1 VQVHGGMGFTWE
13 LDAHLLLKRA
23 LVLDA
28 GVGGPEAAAESLAA
42 AL

>member
-1 VQVHGGMGFTWE
+1 MGFTWE
-13 LDAHLLLKRA
+13 LDAHLYLKRA

-28 GVGGPEAAAESLAA
+28 GVGSPEDAKDALAA